1 MNKVSRGILIVG
13 YGQDGKIL
21 HRQAL
26 LKKTKVHIIL
36 KKKIKILSKNSH
48 VTKLDIKNKREV
60 FKYLKKQNKLDIYFF
75 ATHNIS
81 SSQKPNKKI
90 FSENINSN
98 IVGLTNFL
106 DFMSKFK
113 KKKFKLFYACSSHIF
128 ENSKNFPQDENS
140 APSFFSEYA
149 FVKYM
154 GLKICEHYR
163 EKNQV
168 FCNVGILYTHVSKY
182 TKKNFLI
189 KELAHKVLKAV
200 RNNKN
205 DILVKNLNSKLDIML
220 AKDATNAMIKLMQ
233 LKKSNTFIISTGK
246 LRSIKEIFQSIV
258 KFYKIKKKIK
268 LRSIEKSPKKNFSL
282 AGNNKRLLKHIRWK
296 PTYNLSYIVKDVL
309 G

>member
-26 LKKTKVHIIL
+26 LKKTKVHIIS

-60 FKYLKKQNKLDIYFF
+60 FKYLKKQKKLDIYFF

-113 KKKFKLFYACSSHIF
+113 KKNLNYFMHVLRIF
-128 ENSKNFPQDENS
+128 LRI
-140 APSFFSEYA
+140 
-149 FVKYM
+149 
-154 GLKICEHYR
+154 LKIFP
-163 EKNQV
+163 KMK
-168 FCNVGILYTHVSKY
+168 ILLHL
-182 TKKNFLI
+182 FL
-189 KELAHKVLKAV
+189 
-200 RNNKN
+200 
-205 DILVKNLNSKLDIML
+205 
-220 AKDATNAMIKLMQ
+220 
-233 LKKSNTFIISTGK
+233 
-246 LRSIKEIFQSIV
+246 
-258 KFYKIKKKIK
+258 
-268 LRSIEKSPKKNFSL
+268 
-282 AGNNKRLLKHIRWK
+282 
-296 PTYNLSYIVKDVL
+296 
-309 G
+309 